1 MHPFLVDQTA
11 YLPRP
16 GSSASSHSSASISSQ
31 STYSHAGPSRPSYHR
46 ANSSTSS
53 LASSTSTSSTYSTY
67 TTYPSSSDETPVDL
81 TCLRFMSSTQ
91 ESDHVFGSVN
101 SRASTLSPEERALRR
116 ELASRLQ
123 VEQEKQRAVAEV
135 EKKTPRSMKR
145 LGRIS

>member
-16 GSSASSHSSASISSQ
+16 ASSASSHSLASTSSQ
-31 STYSHAGPSRPSYHR
+31 STYSHAGPSRPNYHR
-46 ANSSTSS
+46 ANSSISS
-53 LASSTSTSSTYSTY
+53 LASFTYTSLTYSTY
-67 TTYPSSSDETPVDL
+67 TTYSSPSDETPVDL

-101 SRASTLSPEERALRR
+101 SRASTLSTEERALRR

-123 VEQEKQRAVAEV
+123 VEQEKQGEV

-145 LGRIS
+145 LGRIF